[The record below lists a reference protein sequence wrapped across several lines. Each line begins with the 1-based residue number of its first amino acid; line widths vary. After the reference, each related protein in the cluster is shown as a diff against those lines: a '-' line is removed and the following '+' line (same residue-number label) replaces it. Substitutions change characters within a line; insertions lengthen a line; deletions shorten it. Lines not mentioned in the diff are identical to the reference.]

1 MGRPLPLRPL
11 AFMDTETTGLIP
23 GTHEVIE
30 IAITKVCPVTGERTS
45 FHTLVRPEHIE
56 NAEEKALACNG
67 YRSDPSPW
75 ASAPR
80 FMDISQGLLDFL
92 EGTVIVGYHVT
103 YDVAMINGV
112 FLQHGIAEKIR
123 HHNIDA
129 MALCFEH
136 LVPLGLQSLK
146 LDAVRDF
153 LGWSKV
159 GAHRAMKDV
168 EDLER
173 LYKLLHRMGW
183 WGRVR
188 IKLGRFLRS
197 LRR

>member
-1 MGRPLPLRPL
+1 
-11 AFMDTETTGLIP
+11 MDTETTGLIP

-30 IAITKVCPVTGERTS
+30 IAITKVSPVTGVREV

-67 YRSDPSPW
+67 YAKDPENW
-75 ASAPR
+75 KFAPT
-80 FMDISQGLLDFL
+80 IKEVAPNLLVFL
-92 EGTVIVGYHVT
+92 EGAVIVGHNVT

-112 FLQHGIAEKIR
+112 LLNAGIFEKIP
-123 HHNIDA
+123 HHKIDTVT
-129 MALCFEH
+129 LCFEH
-136 LVPLGLQSLK
+136 LVPMGLSSLRM
-146 LDAVRDF
+146 DAVRDF

-173 LYKLLHRMGW
+173 LYRLLHRMGW
-183 WGRVR
+183 WGRTR
-188 IKLGRFLRS
+188 INLGRILRS
-197 LRR
+197 VWR

>member
-1 MGRPLPLRPL
+1 MGQPLSLRPL
-11 AFMDTETTGLIP
+11 AFMDTETTGLVP
-23 GTHEVIE
+23 GTHEVLE
-30 IAITKVCPVTGERTS
+30 IAIAKVHPVTGERAT

-56 NAEEKALACNG
+56 NAEKEALACNG
-67 YRSDPSPW
+67 YGSDPSPW
-75 ASAPR
+75 ENAPR

-103 YDVAMINGV
+103 YDVAMLNGA
-112 FLQHGIAEKIR
+112 FRQHGIADKIR

-136 LVPLGLQSLK
+136 LVPLGLESLK

-153 LGWSKV
+153 LGWSKA

-173 LYKLLHRMGW
+173 LYKLLHRISW
-183 WGRVR
+183 WGRTR

-197 LRR
+197 VRR